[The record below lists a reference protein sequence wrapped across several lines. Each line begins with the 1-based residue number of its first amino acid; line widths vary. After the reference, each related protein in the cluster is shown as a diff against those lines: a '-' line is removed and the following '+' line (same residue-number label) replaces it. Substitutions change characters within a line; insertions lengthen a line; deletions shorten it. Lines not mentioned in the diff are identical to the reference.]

1 MNDGAEP
8 VVLRAIR
15 GLLLGLVAFV
25 LVGTSV
31 DLLLLEHYEELWQ
44 WLPLLML
51 GAALTVLAWTAL
63 TGSARAVTAF
73 RIAMVLVVC
82 TGLLG
87 IYMHYSGSREFQL
100 EMDPAL
106 TGWALFV
113 KVMRAKAPPTLAPA
127 AMMQAGLFGLLYT
140 WRHPALGNS
149 TNGDVR

>member
-1 MNDGAEP
+1 MAW
-8 VVLRAIR
+8 
-15 GLLLGLVAFV
+15 VAR
-25 LVGTSV
+25 
-31 DLLLLEHYEELWQ
+31 
-44 WLPLLML
+44 
-51 GAALTVLAWTAL
+51 

-87 IYMHYSGSREFQL
+87 VLMHYNGSREFQI

-127 AMMQAGLFGLLYT
+127 AMLQAGLVGLLYT
-140 WRHPALGNS
+140 WRHPALGVP
-149 TNGDVR
+149 TNGVVK